1 LGKLPVVSEI
11 EELRRR
17 LDALEAEVG
26 ALREQAANTHA
37 LVALND
43 RDVAEFRTEL
53 RAHRQALNALR
64 ETQLEHH
71 AEMRQGF
78 VDVREEMRRGFATVL
93 TAVQAIADRL
103 D

>member
-1 LGKLPVVSEI
+1 MSEI

-26 ALREQAANTHA
+26 LREQAANTHA

-43 RDVAEFRTEL
+43 RDVAEP
-53 RAHRQALNALR
+53 RAHRQVLGALR
-64 ETQLEHH
+64 ETRLE
-71 AEMRQGF
+71 QGQQIQAL
-78 VDVREEMRRGFATVL
+78 DAKAGALDTEMRRGFATVL

-103 D
+103 DDRPGGRA